1 MVGKTLANLE
11 ERGRQQA
18 RAWRMKGATM
28 ESRQSDIGLLPM
40 EEEDKVALFQ
50 VLNGQRLGMERLGSI
65 VKRDVRDAGI
75 MKDELSKASSGRVK
89 ALSSSGAA
97 IFGGR

>member
-1 MVGKTLANLE
+1 
-11 ERGRQQA
+11 
-18 RAWRMKGATM
+18 M
-28 ESRQSDIGLLPM
+28 ESRQSEIGLLPM
-40 EEEDKVALFQ
+40 EEEDKVALFN

-65 VKRDVRDAGI
+65 VKRDVRDSGI

>member
-1 MVGKTLANLE
+1 
-11 ERGRQQA
+11 
-18 RAWRMKGATM
+18 MKGATM
-28 ESRQSDIGLLPM
+28 ESRQSEIGLLPM

-75 MKDELSKASSGRVK
+75 MKDELNKASSGRVK

>member
-1 MVGKTLANLE
+1 MVGETLANLE

-75 MKDELSKASSGRVK
+75 MKDELNKASSGRVK
-89 ALSSSGAA
+89 ASSSGAA